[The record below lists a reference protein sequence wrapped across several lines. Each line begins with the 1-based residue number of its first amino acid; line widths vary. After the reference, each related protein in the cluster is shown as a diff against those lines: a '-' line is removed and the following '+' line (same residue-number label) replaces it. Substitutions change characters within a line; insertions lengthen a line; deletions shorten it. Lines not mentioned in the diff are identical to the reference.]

1 MGLYDTIIVE
11 EDLPITDDMKRL
23 NIDTRL
29 NLKRLT
35 YKDKRFDEMCSQFQT
50 KDFNRCLVTYLLRDK
65 KLYSE
70 NYITDTKEEPH
81 LEEIPFHGAFN
92 FYTGIN
98 DIMDRWDVW
107 VEYKAIFNHG
117 NLENIE
123 LVEFRQESNEER
135 RNKEI
140 KWKMLQDYE
149 RNLWRNKYFFHKK
162 WWRKFQFNIWY
173 KCWCKLADICYK
185 IAAILP

>member
-1 MGLYDTIIVE
+1 MGLFDTVIVE

-35 YKDKRFDEMCSQFQT
+35 NKDKRLDEFCTPFQT
-50 KDFNRCLVTYLLRDK
+50 KGLDRYLDTYYIRDK
-65 KLYSE
+65 KLYIQKYKTE
-70 NYITDTKEEPH
+70 TKEDPY
-81 LEEIPFHGAFN
+81 LEEVPFHGTFN
-92 FYTGIN
+92 IYTGIN

-107 VEYKAIFNHG
+107 VEYKVVYNHG

-123 LVEFRQESNEER
+123 LVEFKQESNEER

-140 KWKMLQDYE
+140 KWKLLRDYE
-149 RNLWRNKYFFHKK
+149 RNLWRNKYLFHRK
-162 WWRKFQFNIWY
+162 WWRKFQFKIWY
-173 KCWCKLADICYK
+173 NGWCKLADICYK
-185 IAAILP
+185 IAGILP

>member
-1 MGLYDTIIVE
+1 MYDTVVVQ

-29 NLKRLT
+29 NLQRASNP
-35 YKDKRFDEMCSQFQT
+35 KDRNFDEMCDHFQT
-50 KDFNRCLVTYLLRDK
+50 KDLDRCMVTYYLKDK
-65 KLYSE
+65 KLYIE
-70 NYITDTKEEPH
+70 RYKEAKPY
-81 LEEIPFHGAFN
+81 LEQVPLHGTIN

-107 VEYKAIFNHG
+107 VEYVAFFTHG
-117 NLENIE
+117 DLEKIE
-123 LVEFRQESNEER
+123 LVEFRQEDNAER

-149 RNLWRNKYFFHKK
+149 RNLWCNKYFFHRKF
-162 WWRKFQFNIWY
+162 WRKFQFKIWY
-173 KCWCKLADICYK
+173 NGWCKLGDICYK
-185 IAAILP
+185 IANILP